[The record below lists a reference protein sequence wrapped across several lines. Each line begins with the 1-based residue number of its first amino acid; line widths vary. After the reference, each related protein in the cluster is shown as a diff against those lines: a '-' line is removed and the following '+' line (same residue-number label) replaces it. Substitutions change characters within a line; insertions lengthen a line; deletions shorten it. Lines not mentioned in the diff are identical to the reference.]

1 MGKKVSLKDEKILD
15 SWSTLI
21 EDAQEKNQE
30 IFNNTTASI
39 KESQAPG
46 ITIES
51 VRVRPSWLQ
60 GFFGNERDYLM
71 VTNAGLRD
79 YRMYIGA
86 RDYGNNLDVKKQ
98 EL

>member
-15 SWSTLI
+15 NWSILI
-21 EDAQEKNQE
+21 KDAQEKSQE
-30 IFNNTTASI
+30 IFNNTTTNL

-51 VRVRPSWLQ
+51 VKVRPSWLQ